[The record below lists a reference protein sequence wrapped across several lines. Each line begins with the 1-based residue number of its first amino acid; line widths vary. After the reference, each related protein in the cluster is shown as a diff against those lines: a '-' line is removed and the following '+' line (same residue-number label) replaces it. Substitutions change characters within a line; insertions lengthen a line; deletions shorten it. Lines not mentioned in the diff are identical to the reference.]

1 MLVSRFFP
9 KHPSQDSGFVLP
21 LALSTAAV
29 LLLSRLSLQTLAMHG
44 HQRSRQRITIAERA
58 DARQSVAMDFLQRAS
73 GPNRC
78 LLALPSAQWVD
89 SGLCPGADPQQLQ
102 AGLRDAL
109 AWQLISWQPQTLG
122 SGTLQWRWSDASL
135 AKLELVLP
143 Q

>member
-1 MLVSRFFP
+1 MPLPFVPPRCSG
-9 KHPSQDSGFVLP
+9 GFVLP

-29 LLLSRLSLQTLAMHG
+29 LLLSSLSLQTLAMHG
-44 HQRSRQRITIAERA
+44 RQRSRLLFTSAEQA

-73 GPNRC
+73 AANRC
-78 LLALPSAQWVD
+78 LLALPSTQWGD
-89 SGLCPGADPQQLQ
+89 SGVCPRADPQRLQ

-109 AWQLISWQPQTLG
+109 AWQLISWQPQALG
-122 SGTLQWRWSDASL
+122 SGTLQWRWPNGSL

>member
-1 MLVSRFFP
+1 MPFP
-9 KHPSQDSGFVLP
+9 LIPPRCSEGFVLP

-29 LLLSRLSLQTLAMHG
+29 LLLSSLSLQTLAMHG
-44 HQRSRQRITIAERA
+44 RQRSRQLFTTAERA

-73 GPNRC
+73 AANLC
-78 LLALPSAQWVD
+78 LLALPSGQWVD

-102 AGLRDAL
+102 AGLSDAL
-109 AWQLISWQPQTLG
+109 AWQLVSWEPQSLG
-122 SGTLQWRWSDASL
+122 SGTLQWRWPDASL

>member
-1 MLVSRFFP
+1 MFLSSFLP
-9 KHPSQDSGFVLP
+9 KHPSKNSGFVLP

-29 LLLSRLSLQTLAMHG
+29 VLLSSLSLQTLAMHG
-44 HQRSRQRITIAERA
+44 HQRSRQLLTSAEHA

-78 LLALPSAQWVD
+78 LLTVSSQQWGDSA
-89 SGLCPGADPQQLQ
+89 LCPGADPQQLQ

-109 AWQLISWQPQTLG
+109 AWQLSSWQPLALG
-122 SGTLQWRWSDASL
+122 SGTLQWRWPDGSL

>member
-1 MLVSRFFP
+1 MPFRLVPP
-9 KHPSQDSGFVLP
+9 KRSTGFVLP

-29 LLLSRLSLQTLAMHG
+29 VLLSSLSLQTLAMHG
-44 HQRSRQRITIAERA
+44 HQRSRQRITTAEHA

-73 GPNRC
+73 GLNSC
-78 LLALPSAQWVD
+78 LLTVPSQQWWE

-102 AGLRDAL
+102 AGLSDAL
-109 AWQLISWQPQTLG
+109 TWQLSRWEPQALG
-122 SGTLQWRWSDASL
+122 AGTLQWRWSDGSF

>member
-1 MLVSRFFP
+1 MPFPLVPPCCSG
-9 KHPSQDSGFVLP
+9 GFVLP

-29 LLLSRLSLQTLAMHG
+29 LLLSSLSLQTLAMHG
-44 HQRSRQRITIAERA
+44 RQRSRQLFTTAEQA

-73 GPNRC
+73 AANRC
-78 LLALPSAQWVD
+78 LLALPSVQWLD
-89 SGLCPGADPQQLQ
+89 SGLCSGADPQRLQ
-102 AGLRDAL
+102 AGLSDAL

-135 AKLELVLP
+135 AQLELVLP

>member
-1 MLVSRFFP
+1 MPFRFIP
-9 KHPSQDSGFVLP
+9 PRSSAGFVLP

-29 LLLSRLSLQTLAMHG
+29 LLLSSLSLQTLAMHG

-78 LLALPSAQWVD
+78 LLTVPSQQWWEL
-89 SGLCPGADPQQLQ
+89 GLCPGADPQPLQ
-102 AGLRDAL
+102 AGLRDGL
-109 AWQLISWQPQTLG
+109 AWQLSSWEPHSLA
-122 SGTLQWRWSDASL
+122 SGTLQWRWRDGSL
-135 AKLELVLP
+135 ATLELVLP